1 MLPGA
6 YYYNTLRAVKNIE
19 VFNSSFWC
27 ARRVLHFSRRY
38 QRNRGLLRGFPPRIS
53 LSFFGGRFTVSSP
66 PKIAIS
72 AAETAEATV
81 IAVANEKVNGPE
93 GERRI
98 MGISHPPAWS
108 LTVPSVMRK
117 PRFVAD
123 ACQIVPGEPKR
134 YPIISPAAAKAFS
147 GDFRIIPVPMSESYS
162 VRSLPM
168 RKNVDRLK
176 NRQNS

>member
-1 MLPGA
+1 M
-6 YYYNTLRAVKNIE
+6 
-19 VFNSSFWC
+19 
-27 ARRVLHFSRRY
+27 
-38 QRNRGLLRGFPPRIS
+38 
-53 LSFFGGRFTVSSP
+53 
-66 PKIAIS
+66 
-72 AAETAEATV
+72 
-81 IAVANEKVNGPE
+81 ANEKVNGPE

-108 LTVPSVMRK
+108 FTVPSVMRK

-123 ACQIVPGEPKR
+123 ACQTVPGEPKR
-134 YPIISPAAAKAFS
+134 YPIISPAAEKAFS